1 MSDSATPTEKSPIRP
16 DALGVDAPSTL
27 EALAAKLAALHAY
40 STRYGI
46 TRPAADLLG
55 EILDDVRRV
64 QATAEAEW
72 ISPGQASDISGYTTE
87 RLRQM
92 SANGRLRRNGSRFLR
107 GEIQRLR
114 TQRGRTATTA
124 AATSVESPP
133 LPAPN
138 AQEEEGPPPAPKR
151 EPQVESHDRVDA
163 LNAHGETGVRN
174 PLTGR
179 ALGIHPDRLR
189 Q

>member
-1 MSDSATPTEKSPIRP
+1 MSDKATPPEKLPHCP
-16 DALGVDAPSTL
+16 DVLSSDAPSTL
-27 EALAAKLAALHAY
+27 EALAAKLTALHAY

-55 EILDDVRRV
+55 EILDDVCRV
-64 QATAEAEW
+64 RATAEAEW

-92 SANGRLRRNGSRFLR
+92 SSAGRLRRNGSRFLR

-114 TQRGRTATTA
+114 TRRGSPTTTTA
-124 AATSVESPP
+124 HTPPESPP

-138 AQEEEGPPPAPKR
+138 AHREEAPTPAQMSEPPAGSR
-151 EPQVESHDRVDA
+151 DRVDA
-163 LNAHGETGVRN
+163 PNAHVEEGVRN

-179 ALGIHPDRLR
+179 VLR
-189 Q
+189 FNPTY

>member
-1 MSDSATPTEKSPIRP
+1 MSDSATPTENLPPSP
-16 DALGVDAPSTL
+16 DVLGVDAPSTL
-27 EALAAKLAALHAY
+27 EALAAKLATLHAY
-40 STRYGI
+40 GTRYGI

-64 QATAEAEW
+64 QTTAEAEW

-92 SANGRLRRNGSRFLR
+92 SAEGRLRRNGSRFLR

-114 TQRGRTATTA
+114 TQRARPFSPTAHPP
-124 AATSVESPP
+124 VKSPP

-138 AQEEEGPPPAPKR
+138 AQEEEDLPPAPTS
-151 EPQVESHDRVDA
+151 EPRADLRDRVDA
-163 LNAHGETGVRN
+163 PNAHAETGVRN

>member
-1 MSDSATPTEKSPIRP
+1 MSDSATLTEKSPIRP

-27 EALAAKLAALHAY
+27 EVLAAKLAALHAY

-72 ISPGQASDISGYTTE
+72 ISPGQASDISGYTRE
-87 RLRQM
+87 HLRQM

-114 TQRGRTATTA
+114 TKRGRTATTA
-124 AATSVESPP
+124 ATRPVESPP

-138 AQEEEGPPPAPKR
+138 AQEEEDLPPAQTS
-151 EPQVESHDRVDA
+151 EPRAESRDPVDA
-163 LNAHGETGVRN
+163 PNSHAETGVRN

>member
-1 MSDSATPTEKSPIRP
+1 MSDSATLTEKSPIRP

-87 RLRQM
+87 HLRKM

-124 AATSVESPP
+124 AATPVESPP

-138 AQEEEGPPPAPKR
+138 AQWEE
-151 EPQVESHDRVDA
+151 
-163 LNAHGETGVRN
+163 AHLPHRSAN
-174 PLTGR
+174 GR
-179 ALGIHPDRLR
+179 SNRTTASTR
-189 Q
+189 

>member
-1 MSDSATPTEKSPIRP
+1 MSDSATTTENLPPRP
-16 DALGVDAPSTL
+16 DVLDVDAPSTL

-55 EILDDVRRV
+55 EILDDVRRI
-64 QATAEAEW
+64 QTTAEAEW

-92 SANGRLRRNGSRFLR
+92 SAAGRLQRNGSRFRR

-114 TQRGRTATTA
+114 TQRARPVSPTAHP
-124 AATSVESPP
+124 SVESPP
-133 LPAPN
+133 PPAPN

-163 LNAHGETGVRN
+163 LNAHGGAGVRN

-179 ALGIHPDRLR
+179 PLGIHPDRLR

>member
-1 MSDSATPTEKSPIRP
+1 MPDSATSTEKLPLRP
-16 DALGVDAPSTL
+16 DALGVDSPSTL
-27 EALAAKLAALHAY
+27 EALAAKLTTLHAY

-55 EILDDVRRV
+55 EILEDVRRV
-64 QATAEAEW
+64 QATTEAEW

-92 SANGRLRRNGSRFLR
+92 SAAVRLRRNGSRFLR

-114 TQRGRTATTA
+114 TQRGRTTTN
-124 AATSVESPP
+124 TSPPQAESPP

-138 AQEEEGPPPAPKR
+138 AQGEEAPPPALKR
-151 EPQVESHDRVDA
+151 EPSESRDRVDA
-163 LNAHGETGVRN
+163 PNARGEAGVRN

-179 ALGIHPDRLR
+179 ALGIHSNRLR

>member
-1 MSDSATPTEKSPIRP
+1 MSDSATLTEKSPIRP

-92 SANGRLRRNGSRFLR
+92 SSAGRLRRNGSRFLR

-114 TQRGRTATTA
+114 TNRGRTTTTMA
-124 AATSVESPP
+124 PSPGESPP
-133 LPAPN
+133 PPAPN
-138 AQEEEGPPPAPKR
+138 AQVEEAPPPAPKR
-151 EPQVESHDRVDA
+151 EPSESRDRVDA
-163 LNAHGETGVRN
+163 PNAHAETGVRN

-179 ALGIHPDRLR
+179 ALGIHPARLR